1 MKKKL
6 LNALLLVSVG
16 SCFADD
22 STAID
27 QDDTQNIMQTD
38 VLDLNDFSKQFEGQ
52 CPSVISQEDWN
63 NYLLRLQMLSNVAAD
78 TDPSTAE
85 KTENMLLTLGMN
97 CKAEAAI
104 LLNSLPP
111 VDAENADQIKDTVN
125 QICEQ
130 YIKSVSDTVVSED
143 LNAGN
148 TALVEQVIQDL
159 NENNQDAAQNN
170 DEQVAGLDAS
180 AKTEVQGSAND
191 QEDTQAS
198 EQVVE
203 DAMDADESTQEV
215 EQMNDAQD
223 DQVDQNVMDNPTDM
237 DEVVV
242 EEVQPMDEVQPE
254 EVVEI
259 IPMTDDEEQ
268 PVNSMEQDTADV
280 VDSAE

>member
-6 LNALLLVSVG
+6 LNALLLLSVG
-16 SCFADD
+16 NCFAFY
-22 STAID
+22 
-27 QDDTQNIMQTD
+27 DTSMLVTGKTTNIRNTD
-38 VLDLNDFSKQFEGQ
+38 VDVLELNDFSKQFEGQ

-130 YIKSVSDTVVSED
+130 YIKSVSDSVVSED

-159 NENNQDAAQNN
+159 NRNNQYAAQNN
-170 DEQVAGLDAS
+170 DEQPVKD
-180 AKTEVQGSAND
+180 V
-191 QEDTQAS
+191 
-198 EQVVE
+198 
-203 DAMDADESTQEV
+203 MDADESMQEV
-215 EQMNDAQD
+215 QPMNDAQD
-223 DQVDQNVMDNPTDM
+223 DQVNQNVMDNLTDM
-237 DEVVV
+237 DKVVV
-242 EEVQPMDEVQPE
+242 EEVQPIDEVQPE

-268 PVNSMEQDTADV
+268 AVDSMEQDTADV